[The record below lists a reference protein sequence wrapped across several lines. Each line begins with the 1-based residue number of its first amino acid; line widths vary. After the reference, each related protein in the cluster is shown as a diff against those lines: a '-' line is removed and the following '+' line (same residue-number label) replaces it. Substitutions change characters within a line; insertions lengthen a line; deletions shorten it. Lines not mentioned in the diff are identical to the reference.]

1 MTQPRAD
8 AVSGDNSS
16 TDDFMNNPANSDKLL
31 PSERKAAFSLA
42 ALYVLRMLGLF
53 LILPVFALYAEHL
66 AGTTPLLVG
75 LAIGSYGLTQACLQI
90 PFGMLSDRFGR
101 KRIIVIGLLIF
112 ALGSVLAASAD
123 HIGWVIMGRA
133 LQGAGAI
140 AAAVLALAADL
151 SREEQRT
158 KVMAIIG
165 ISIGFSFALA
175 LVLGPVLNA
184 WIGVPGIFW
193 LTAVLALGGIVIV
206 LKLVPQPSQS
216 RLHRDTQAIPTLF
229 NRVLRNGQLLRLDA
243 GILILHMMLTAT
255 FVALPLVLRD
265 ELGLPA
271 SQHWYLYLPAMV
283 IGVVL
288 MAPLVIT
295 AERKQRLKPFFAAAI
310 ALLALAQAGF
320 TLLAPLGL
328 PFMCLLL
335 VIFFTGF
342 NFLEATLPSLIAK
355 FAPADAKGTALG
367 VYSTSQFL
375 GAFLGG
381 IIAGSLHGSFGLY
394 SVFAFCTL
402 AALVWLALALAMNN
416 PSYLSSQ
423 LLNIG
428 IISEHEAQQLATRYQ
443 QVPGVAE
450 AVVIA
455 TEGVAYLKV
464 DRRRLDTSALHAVA
478 STNA

>member
-140 AAAVLALAADL
+140 AA
-151 SREEQRT
+151 
-158 KVMAIIG
+158 
-165 ISIGFSFALA
+165 
-175 LVLGPVLNA
+175 
-184 WIGVPGIFW
+184 
-193 LTAVLALGGIVIV
+193 AVLALGGIVIV

-367 VYSTSQFL
+367 VYSTSQFF

-381 IIAGSLHGSFGLY
+381 VIAGSLHGAFGLY